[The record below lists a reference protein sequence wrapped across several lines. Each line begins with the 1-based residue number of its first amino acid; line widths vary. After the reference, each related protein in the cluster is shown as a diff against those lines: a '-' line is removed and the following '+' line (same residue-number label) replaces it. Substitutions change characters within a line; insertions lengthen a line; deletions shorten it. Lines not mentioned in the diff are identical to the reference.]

1 MKRHKDKIKNR
12 LCQNITKKRA
22 AVDSEVITIIS
33 KSLAGVFPE
42 NIINYDETNLSDDPG
57 RRRLIFKR
65 GARCPERI
73 INGTKAS
80 TSLMLAGT
88 AAGHV
93 LPVYVVYKSD
103 NLWSTWTEGGP
114 PRARYNRTK
123 TGWFENVTFVDWFKT
138 IAPPYCTRL
147 EAGSKKVLIGDNLSS
162 HFSNEVLDLC
172 EKNNINFICMP
183 PNTTHLCQPLDVAY
197 FAPMKRQWRKILTN
211 FKQSNRKNAGTVPK
225 DQFPR
230 LLKLLMKMPNQ
241 NENLIAGFRKCGIFP
256 LDKTQGRLPSNPAQS
271 AQLNSSVSEAFTQHL
286 VDLRTGTGDAS
297 APKRRRRTKM
307 DVVPERSVSRLE
319 DIVEPQEERATTSS
333 TAATNT
339 DADLAL
345 QHEEVPESEFLS
357 DIEDEHVRN
366 LLDIFNN

>member
-1 MKRHKDKIKNR
+1 MIKNYFQE
-12 LCQNITKKRA
+12 L
-22 AVDSEVITIIS
+22 D

-42 NIINYDETNLSDDPG
+42 NIINYDETNLSDDKG

-65 GARCPERI
+65 GARYPERI

-93 LPVYVVYKSD
+93 LLVYVVYKSD

-123 TGWFENVTFVDWFKT
+123 SGWFESVTFFDWFKT
-138 IAPPYCTRL
+138 IALPYCTRL

-183 PNTTHLCQPLDVAY
+183 PNATHFCQPLDVAY
-197 FAPMKRQWRKILTN
+197 FAPMKRQWRKILTD
-211 FKQSNRKNAGTVPK
+211 FKPSNQKNAGTVPK

-256 LDKTQGRLPSNPAQS
+256 LDKTQVLGLLPSNPAQS

-286 VDLRTGTGDAS
+286 VLWAK
-297 APKRRRRTKM
+297 P
-307 DVVPERSVSRLE
+307 
-319 DIVEPQEERATTSS
+319 
-333 TAATNT
+333 
-339 DADLAL
+339 
-345 QHEEVPESEFLS
+345 
-357 DIEDEHVRN
+357 
-366 LLDIFNN
+366 